1 MFTRNESTADRIVR
15 TVVGAALLAVSLAT
29 LGLTSGK
36 LLGIVAA
43 VGGAILLLTAA
54 IGMCPLYRLLHIHTS
69 K

>member
-54 IGMCPLYRLLHIHTS
+54 IGMCPLYRLLHIDTS